1 MLGINKEIA
10 GIAQEQPTQDRLRG
24 LKRIIPA
31 STIKS
36 ILKKTRQTAYC
47 SRLPKWFMVWFVI
60 GIGFYNSNSHRQI
73 FRWLR
78 SFKKNSTPGRST
90 FTEARLRLGIAPF
103 RLLYDKVVRLL
114 AACDTAHAYHRDMRL
129 MGIDGFVLDL
139 ADTKDLTR
147 IFGKPKG
154 GRTQGAFPQ
163 ARVLALC
170 ETGTHVLWR
179 FLIKPIRR
187 GENAMAHYLLRFL
200 TKDMLLLWDRNFL
213 TYRNVATVVKQQAH
227 LLARIKKPTVFQP
240 IRRFDDGSFLAK
252 IYRSTW
258 YRNNDKGGILVRIIE
273 YTFDDPHR
281 SGAKERHRLLTTL
294 LDPDLD
300 PAKDLI
306 VLYHE
311 RWEEELAIDE
321 LKTHE
326 RERPVLRSQ
335 TPAGVVQE
343 IYGLLLAHYVVRKLM
358 FEAAKKEKVAPR
370 SLSFMNT
377 LTILRCRLPEVPKSA
392 QGQALWYQNLLAEI
406 GEEKLEKRRDRVN
419 PRVIRRKMS
428 KWTKKQAKD
437 KNKPQPTKEFRQSI
451 VILC

>member
-1 MLGINKEIA
+1 MLGINKEIVE
-10 GIAQEQPTQDRLRG
+10 ITQEQPTQDRLRG

-31 STIKS
+31 CTIKS
-36 ILKKTRQTAYC
+36 ILKRTRQTAYC

-60 GIGFYNSNSHRQI
+60 GFGLFNSSSYRQI

-78 SFKKNSTPGRST
+78 SYQKQGTPGRST
-90 FTEARLRLGIAPF
+90 FTEARWRIGIAPF
-103 RLLYDKVVRLL
+103 RLLYEMVVRLL
-114 AACDTAHAYHRDMRL
+114 AVFKTPHAYYRDMRL
-129 MGIDGFVLDL
+129 MALDGFVLDL
-139 ADTKDLTR
+139 ADTEDLTR

-154 GRTQGAFPQ
+154 GRTPGAFPQ

-179 FLIKPIRR
+179 FLIKPICR
-187 GENAMAHYLLRFL
+187 GENAMAQYLLRFL
-200 TKDMLLLWDRNFL
+200 TNDMLLMWDRNFL
-213 TYRNVATVVKQQAH
+213 SYDNVAAVIKQQAH
-227 LLARIKKPTVFQP
+227 LLARIKKPMVFEP
-240 IRRFDDGSFLAK
+240 IRRFRDGSYLAK
-252 IYRSTW
+252 QYRASW
-258 YRNNDKGGILVRIIE
+258 YRRHDRDGIVVRIIE

-281 SGAKERHRLLTTL
+281 PGAQERHRLLTTL
-294 LDPDLD
+294 LNPDLD

-326 RERPVLRSQ
+326 RERPILRSK

-343 IYGLLLAHYVVRKLM
+343 IYGLLLAHYVVRKLI
-358 FEAAKKEKVAPR
+358 FEAAKNEGVAPR
-370 SLSFMNT
+370 SLSFVGT
-377 LTILRCRLPEVPKSA
+377 LRILRCRLPEVPKSP

-419 PRVIRRKMS
+419 PRVTRRKMS
-428 KWTKKQAKD
+428 KWPKKQPKH
-437 KNKPQPTKEFRQSI
+437 KTNPQPTKGLRRSI
-451 VILC
+451 VILR